1 MALML
6 NATMM
11 SHTSAMFMA
20 IVFVYCYWRLTRNGR
35 RRYIWAIF
43 CGLALGWMAAT
54 RSLSAAAIAVPV
66 VLHALSRLLDAAFDE
81 NARQKLVPT
90 LLPLLTIIPFA
101 LVTLSTWGIY
111 NQLTTGDWKTDERRV
126 GKECRSRWSPY
137 H

>member
-35 RRYIWAIF
+35 RRYIWAIM

-54 RSLSAAAIAVPV
+54 RPLSAVAIAAPV
-66 VLHALSRLLDAAFDE
+66 VLHALSRLLDAGCNE
-81 NARQKLVPT
+81 HWREKLRPT
-90 LLPLLTIIPFA
+90 LLPLLMIIPFA
-101 LVTLSTWGIY
+101 FLTLATWGVY
-111 NQLTTGDWKTDERRV
+111 NYLTTGDGKTD
-126 GKECRSRWSPY
+126 
-137 H
+137 